1 MERGVLLKLIWKDN
15 DMVEA
20 RLSSWNGEFGGT
32 ADIYLSYG
40 ALTEIAQ
47 ILDGF
52 PERPTDVRE
61 FMLGDFDSDG
71 CGGASVRLHKIDLAG
86 HLAITL
92 TVLTGTRRGANQTVT
107 LHAPI
112 EAAAVD
118 NFVAELRKIDD
129 EIGPTAFLRFS
140 T

>member
-1 MERGVLLKLIWKDN
+1 MDRGLLLKLIWKDN

-40 ALTEIAQ
+40 VLPEMAHVF
-47 ILDGF
+47 DGF
-52 PERPTDVRE
+52 PQRPSDVRE
-61 FMLGDFDSDG
+61 FILGDLDGAG

-86 HLAITL
+86 HMAVTL
-92 TVLTGTRRGANQTVT
+92 TVLTGTRNGANQTVT

-118 NFVAELRKIDD
+118 NFVAELKKIDD
-129 EIGPTAFLRFS
+129 EVGPTAFLRFN